1 MDEDEVQKQL
11 DHMVKFIYREAEE
24 KAKEIRDK
32 ALEEFSIEKN
42 RIVREEKE
50 RIKREFEKKE
60 KLIEV
65 QKKIAYSN
73 ELNQSR
79 LSVLKARDDG
89 IKKLAAEA
97 LRRLTTVSK
106 DVPSYKKL
114 LQGLIVQGLM
124 KLQESKVNVV
134 CRQEDISLVKDILA
148 VSLEEYKTKSQR
160 NAELDIDT
168 KNFLPPGP
176 VDLNTP
182 GNFCCG
188 GVILTSNEG
197 RIICKN
203 TVEVR
208 LEMILEQ
215 KLPEIRRLLFG
226 ESTTR
231 VHRD

>member
-1 MDEDEVQKQL
+1 
-11 DHMVKFIYREAEE
+11 MVKFIYREADE

-42 RIVREEKE
+42 RIVRDEKE

-60 KLIEV
+60 KQIEV

-89 IKKLAAEA
+89 IKRLAGEA

-106 DVPSYKKL
+106 DVPGYKKL

-124 KLQESKVNVV
+124 KLQESKVSVV
-134 CRQEDISLVKDILA
+134 CRQEDLSSVKDVLPA
-148 VSLEEYKTKSQR
+148 ALEEYKTKSQR
-160 NAELDIDT
+160 NVELDIDT

-176 VDLNTP
+176 VDLNST

-208 LEMILEQ
+208 LEMVLEQ

-226 ESTTR
+226 ESLTR
-231 VHRD
+231 VHKD

>member
-11 DHMVKFIYREAEE
+11 DHMVKFIYREADE

-50 RIKREFEKKE
+50 RLKREFEKKE
-60 KLIEV
+60 KQIEV

-79 LSVLKARDDG
+79 LSVLKARDEG
-89 IKKLAAEA
+89 IKKLAGES
-97 LRRLTTVSK
+97 LRRLITVGK

-114 LQGLIVQGLM
+114 VQGLIVQGLM
-124 KLQESKVNVV
+124 KLQENKVSVV
-134 CRQEDISLVKDILA
+134 CRQEDISLVKDILSAA
-148 VSLEEYKTKSQR
+148 VEEYKTKCQR
-160 NAELDIDT
+160 NVDLDIDT
-168 KNFLPPGP
+168 KNFLPPAP
-176 VDLNTP
+176 VDLTSS

-203 TVEVR
+203 TLEVR
-208 LEMILEQ
+208 LEMALEQ

-231 VHRD
+231 VHKD

>member
-11 DHMVKFIYREAEE
+11 DHMVKFIYREADE

-42 RIVREEKE
+42 RIVRDEKE

-60 KLIEV
+60 KQIEV

-89 IKKLAAEA
+89 IKRLAGEA

-106 DVPSYKKL
+106 DVPGYKKL

-124 KLQESKVNVV
+124 KLQESKVSVV
-134 CRQEDISLVKDILA
+134 CRQEDLSSVKDVLPA
-148 VSLEEYKTKSQR
+148 ALEEYKTKSQR
-160 NAELDIDT
+160 NVELDIDT

-176 VDLNTP
+176 VDLNST

-208 LEMILEQ
+208 LEMVLEQ

-226 ESTTR
+226 ESLTR
-231 VHRD
+231 VHKD